1 MNIMVD
7 KETVVSAINKFIK
20 SREMKDIIT
29 LFDYLCEVKQIP
41 NKDEVVKAV
50 TTNPVLMQF
59 IVDRTLQDLEVHFG
73 ICRITDANNQLISV
87 F

>member
-7 KETVVSAINKFIK
+7 RDTVVDAINKFIVHRK
-20 SREMKDIIT
+20 VEDVNT

-41 NKDEVVKAV
+41 NKDEAVKAV
-50 TTNPVLMQF
+50 TSNPVIISF
-59 IVDRTLQDLEVHFG
+59 ITSRILEELETHFK
-73 ICRITDANNQLISV
+73 INRVIDKNYQLISV